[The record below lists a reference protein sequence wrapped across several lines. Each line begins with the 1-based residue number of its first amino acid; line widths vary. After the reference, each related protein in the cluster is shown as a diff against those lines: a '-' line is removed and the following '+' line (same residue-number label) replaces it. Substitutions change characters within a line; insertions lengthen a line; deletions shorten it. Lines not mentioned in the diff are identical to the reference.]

1 MIRFAALSRQ
11 NDYSNAGRMIAN
23 EYSNIQQAI
32 ANNKVNYSKIFET
45 GMKTEAAKKKAA
57 IDNAAKVMTA
67 GIDASAKINDVK
79 SSVRIAEIKNNAN
92 RKAGKLAAIN
102 QLTQG
107 LTSSSKM
114 KRPLA
119 PSNIDYDSL
128 IKEAQEKVD
137 ATRKKME
144 ENIDK
149 DNPTNNTSAGDD
161 PGTTEPGSTTTGG
174 PKPGKETTGANTSQ
188 GTKTAGGKPAMR
200 YMELLTN
207 NGMSDVQAAALVGHL
222 KVESDDFKADTEYA
236 PNAYGTRGRGHLQW
250 TDTSKKSRR
259 RTNFEQYASS
269 NNLDPTSWEANSGFL
284 LSEMQGNYG
293 NHWTG
298 GSSLDGFKGTNSLE
312 SASAYL
318 QNNYIRPGVPHT
330 DRRLSGA
337 QTVLDQ
343 WRQANS

>member
-1 MIRFAALSRQ
+1 
-11 NDYSNAGRMIAN
+11 MIAN

-57 IDNAAKVMTA
+57 IDNAAAVMTA

-107 LTSSSKM
+107 LKSSSKM

-119 PSNIDYDSL
+119 TTNIDYDSL
-128 IKEAQEKVD
+128 IKEAQEKAD

-144 ENIDK
+144 ENEK

-174 PKPGKETTGANTSQ
+174 LKPGKETTGANTSQ

-298 GSSLDGFKGTNSLE
+298 GGSLDGFKGTNSLE

>member
-161 PGTTEPGSTTTGG
+161 PGKVATGTTD
-174 PKPGKETTGANTSQ
+174 KQ
-188 GTKTAGGKPAMR
+188 
-200 YMELLTN
+200 L
-207 NGMSDVQAAALVGHL
+207 
-222 KVESDDFKADTEYA
+222 
-236 PNAYGTRGRGHLQW
+236 
-250 TDTSKKSRR
+250 
-259 RTNFEQYASS
+259 
-269 NNLDPTSWEANSGFL
+269 
-284 LSEMQGNYG
+284 
-293 NHWTG
+293 
-298 GSSLDGFKGTNSLE
+298 GSSLEGNRKIVADAVAKDESGSFGYEAFNQGGAAGGTKVIGKSGSYKDVYGTSLTDMTLDEIFYKQNTKERGLSMAEHLNSGGLH
-312 SASAYL
+312 AVGRYQFVGPTL
-318 QNNYIRPGVPHT
+318 QEEVRRMGLAGDTKFTPEVQDKIFFSHLKRIGNISPWVGPSINLSEEEKERINSMIPG
-330 DRRLSGA
+330 L
-337 QTVLDQ
+337 
-343 WRQANS
+343 